1 MRQEGKFKQKAG
13 KIRLQGQRLHYIN
26 LRYLQTIQVP
36 LIKVAPGMR
45 PSQSTSSFTKTPSG
59 QLMSN
64 ITHLGS
70 ELGLG
75 LDINGEIWQLGIG
88 LT

>member
-13 KIRLQGQRLHYIN
+13 KIRLQRLHDIN

-45 PSQSTSSFTKTPSG
+45 PSQNVHR
-59 QLMSN
+59 Q
-64 ITHLGS
+64 IV
-70 ELGLG
+70 
-75 LDINGEIWQLGIG
+75 
-88 LT
+88 